1 MKIVYLLSIFF
12 FSQFFYVNRLFSIE
26 KNKTSIQ
33 NNIEKK
39 KKSSEENKIIIQ
51 SNKEVLKDLPKL
63 KIDELKN
70 KVVYDIDI
78 FSHMNIKPERLKNNS
93 INFKLLGIIEAKGSK
108 SIIIS
113 SFNKINTYE
122 KGEIINNRYEVS
134 EISLKPSYVILLKDK
149 KEQKIF
155 LNK

>member
-26 KNKTSIQ
+26 KNKTYIQ
-33 NNIEKK
+33 TNIEKK
-39 KKSSEENKIIIQ
+39 KKASEENKIIFN
-51 SNKEVLKDLPKL
+51 SDKEVLKDLPKL

-70 KVVYDIDI
+70 KVVYDVDI
-78 FSHMNIKPERLKNNS
+78 FSPMNLKPERLKNNS

-113 SFNKINTYE
+113 SFNKINIYE
-122 KGEIINNRYEVS
+122 KGEIINNLYEVS
-134 EISLKPSYVILLKDK
+134 EISLKPSYVILLKNK

>member
-12 FSQFFYVNRLFSIE
+12 FSQFFYINRLFSIE
-26 KNKTSIQ
+26 KNTSIQ
-33 NNIEKK
+33 TNIEKK
-39 KKSSEENKIIIQ
+39 KKASEENKIIIQ
-51 SNKEVLKDLPKL
+51 TNKEVLKDLPKL

-70 KVVYDIDI
+70 KVVYDVDI
-78 FSHMNIKPERLKNNS
+78 FSIMNLKPERLKNNS

-113 SFNKINTYE
+113 SFNKINTYK

>member
-12 FSQFFYVNRLFSIE
+12 FSQFFYENRLFSIE

-33 NNIEKK
+33 TNIGKK
-39 KKSSEENKIIIQ
+39 KKASEENKMIIQ
-51 SNKEVLKDLPKL
+51 SNKAVLKDLPKL

-70 KVVYDIDI
+70 KVVYDVDI
-78 FSHMNIKPERLKNNS
+78 FSHMNLKPEGLKNNS

-113 SFNKINTYE
+113 SFNKINTYK
-122 KGEIINNRYEVS
+122 KGEIINNQYEVS

>member
-1 MKIVYLLSIFF
+1 MKIVYLLSILF
-12 FSQFFYVNRLFSIE
+12 FSQFFYINRLFSIE
-26 KNKTSIQ
+26 KNTSIQ
-33 NNIEKK
+33 TNIEKIK
-39 KKSSEENKIIIQ
+39 KASEENKIIIQ
-51 SNKEVLKDLPKL
+51 TNKEVLKDLPKL

-70 KVVYDIDI
+70 KVVYDVDI
-78 FSHMNIKPERLKNNS
+78 FSHMNLKPERLKNNS

-113 SFNKINTYE
+113 SFNKIDSYK

-149 KEQKIF
+149 KKQKIF

>member
-33 NNIEKK
+33 TNIEKK
-39 KKSSEENKIIIQ
+39 KKASEENKMIIQ
-51 SNKEVLKDLPKL
+51 SNKAVLKDLPKL

-70 KVVYDIDI
+70 KVVYDVDI
-78 FSHMNIKPERLKNNS
+78 FSHMNLKPERLKNNS

-113 SFNKINTYE
+113 YFNKINTYE
-122 KGEIINNRYEVS
+122 EGEIINNRYEVS

>member
-1 MKIVYLLSIFF
+1 MKIVYLLTILF

-33 NNIEKK
+33 TNIEKK
-39 KKSSEENKIIIQ
+39 KKASEENKIIIH
-51 SNKEVLKDLPKL
+51 SNKKVLKDLPKL

-70 KVVYDIDI
+70 KVVYDVDI
-78 FSHMNIKPERLKNNS
+78 FSHMNLKPETLKNNS

-108 SIIIS
+108 SVIIS

>member
-1 MKIVYLLSIFF
+1 MKIVYLLTILF
-12 FSQFFYVNRLFSIE
+12 FSQFFNVNRLFSIE

-33 NNIEKK
+33 TNIEKK
-39 KKSSEENKIIIQ
+39 KKASEENKMIIQ
-51 SNKEVLKDLPKL
+51 SNKAVLKDLPKL

-70 KVVYDIDI
+70 KVVYDVDI
-78 FSHMNIKPERLKNNS
+78 FSHMNLNPETLKNNS

-113 SFNKINTYE
+113 SFNKINTYQ

>member
-1 MKIVYLLSIFF
+1 MKIVYLLTILF
-12 FSQFFYVNRLFSIE
+12 FSQFFNVNRLFSIE

-33 NNIEKK
+33 TNIEKK
-39 KKSSEENKIIIQ
+39 KKTSEENKIIIH

-70 KVVYDIDI
+70 KVVYDVDI
-78 FSHMNIKPERLKNNS
+78 FSHMNLKPETLKNNS

-122 KGEIINNRYEVS
+122 KGEIINNRYEDF

>member
-1 MKIVYLLSIFF
+1 MKIVYLLIILFF
-12 FSQFFYVNRLFSIE
+12 PQFFHVNRLFSIE

-33 NNIEKK
+33 TNIEKK
-39 KKSSEENKIIIQ
+39 KKASEENKIIIK
-51 SNKEVLKDLPKL
+51 SNNEVLKDLPKL

-70 KVVYDIDI
+70 KVVYDVDI
-78 FSHMNIKPERLKNNS
+78 FSHMNLKPETLKNNS
-93 INFKLLGIIEAKGSK
+93 IKFKLLVIIEAKGSK
-108 SIIIS
+108 SVIIS
-113 SFNKINTYE
+113 SFNKINTYK

>member
-1 MKIVYLLSIFF
+1 MKIVYLLSILFL
-12 FSQFFYVNRLFSIE
+12 SQFVYVNKLFSIE
-26 KNKTSIQ
+26 KSKTPIPT
-33 NNIEKK
+33 NIEKK

-51 SNKEVLKDLPKL
+51 SNREVLKDLPKL

-70 KVVYDIDI
+70 KVVYDVDI
-78 FSHMNIKPERLKNNS
+78 FSHMNLKPERLKNNS

>member
-12 FSQFFYVNRLFSIE
+12 FSQFFYINRLFSIE
-26 KNKTSIQ
+26 KNTSIQ
-33 NNIEKK
+33 TNIEKK
-39 KKSSEENKIIIQ
+39 KKASEENKIIIQ
-51 SNKEVLKDLPKL
+51 TNKEVLKDLPKL

-70 KVVYDIDI
+70 KVVYDVDI
-78 FSHMNIKPERLKNNS
+78 FSHMNLKPERLKNNS

-113 SFNKINTYE
+113 SFNKIDTYK

-134 EISLKPSYVILLKDK
+134 EISLKPSCVILLKDK

>member
-33 NNIEKK
+33 TNIEKK
-39 KKSSEENKIIIQ
+39 KKASEENKIIIQ

-70 KVVYDIDI
+70 KVVYDVDI
-78 FSHMNIKPERLKNNS
+78 FSHMNLKPERLKNNS

-113 SFNKINTYE
+113 YFNKINTYE
-122 KGEIINNRYEVS
+122 EGEIINNRYEVS

>member
-26 KNKTSIQ
+26 KNNTSIQ
-33 NNIEKK
+33 TNIEKK
-39 KKSSEENKIIIQ
+39 KKASEENKIIIN
-51 SNKEVLKDLPKL
+51 SNKEALKDIPKL

-70 KVVYDIDI
+70 KVVYDVDI
-78 FSHMNIKPERLKNNS
+78 FSHMNLKPERLKNNS
-93 INFKLLGIIEAKGSK
+93 INFKLLGIIEANGSK

-113 SFNKINTYE
+113 SFNKINTYQ
-122 KGEIINNRYEVS
+122 KGEIINNRYKVS

>member
-12 FSQFFYVNRLFSIE
+12 FSQFFYINRLFSIE
-26 KNKTSIQ
+26 KNNTYIQ
-33 NNIEKK
+33 TNIEKK
-39 KKSSEENKIIIQ
+39 KKASEENKMIIQ
-51 SNKEVLKDLPKL
+51 SNKAVLKDLPKL

-70 KVVYDIDI
+70 KVVYDVDI
-78 FSHMNIKPERLKNNS
+78 FSHMNLKPERLKNNS

>member
-12 FSQFFYVNRLFSIE
+12 FSQFFYINRLFSIE
-26 KNKTSIQ
+26 KNTSIQ
-33 NNIEKK
+33 TNIEKK
-39 KKSSEENKIIIQ
+39 KKASEENKIIIQ
-51 SNKEVLKDLPKL
+51 SNKEVLKDVPKL

-70 KVVYDIDI
+70 KVVYDVDI
-78 FSHMNIKPERLKNNS
+78 FSHMNLKQERLKNNS

-113 SFNKINTYE
+113 SFNKINTYQ

>member
-12 FSQFFYVNRLFSIE
+12 LSQFVYVNKLFSIE
-26 KNKTSIQ
+26 KNKTSIPT
-33 NNIEKK
+33 NIEKK
-39 KKSSEENKIIIQ
+39 KKASEENKIIIH
-51 SNKEVLKDLPKL
+51 SNSEVLKNLPKL

-70 KVVYDIDI
+70 KVVYDVDI
-78 FSHMNIKPERLKNNS
+78 FSYMNLRPERLKNNS
-93 INFKLLGIIEAKGSK
+93 INFKLLGIIEVKGSK

-113 SFNKINTYE
+113 SFNKINTYQ
-122 KGEIINNRYEVS
+122 KGERINNRYEVS

-149 KEQKIF
+149 KELKIF